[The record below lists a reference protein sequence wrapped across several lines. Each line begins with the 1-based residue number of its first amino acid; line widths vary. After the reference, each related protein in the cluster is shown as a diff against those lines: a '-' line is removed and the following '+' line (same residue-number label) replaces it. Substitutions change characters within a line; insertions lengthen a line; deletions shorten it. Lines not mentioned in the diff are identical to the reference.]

1 MHVGMHPHHVNAA
14 RVQAYVAAVRDH
26 GQTFFSPTCYA
37 GSWGMR
43 AAFSN
48 WRTGE
53 EDVERA
59 FASLVVA
66 LD

>member
-1 MHVGMHPHHVNAA
+1 MHAGMHPHHVNAA
-14 RVQAYVAAVRDH
+14 RVQAYVAAVRDR
-26 GQTFFSPTCYA
+26 GETFVSPTCYA
-37 GSWGMR
+37 GSWGLR

-59 FASLVVA
+59 FASLVAA